1 MPKNYDFSG
10 WATKVDLKCS
20 DGRTIRKGAFK
31 HCDGLRVP
39 LVWQHQHNDPE
50 NVLGHADLEYYDSGD
65 VRANC
70 LFNDSPKGQHGKLL
84 VEHGDI
90 AALSIYA
97 NGLEQRGGDVLHG
110 DIKEVSL
117 VLAGANP
124 GALIDFPVLEHS
136 GEEVDDEA
144 IIYTGLPL
152 TLIHAD
158 EEEEDDEED
167 RSLWAGGPEN
177 EDDEDGEEVEEDDE
191 ESNEENDDDS
201 DIEHSDSEG
210 ETIGEVFDTLTE
222 KQKNAVYA
230 VIGEA
235 LNNDSEGGEE
245 VKHNV
250 FDTDSRSPQTV
261 LSHDDFMRIA
271 KDAKRLGSFKEA
283 VLEHM
288 QEGGVLAHAAG
299 DIADRNGNAVT
310 YGIADID
317 YLFPDARNLNTP
329 PEFIQRDMGWVK
341 TVING
346 THHTPFSRVKSMFAN
361 ITMEEARAK
370 GYIKG
375 NLKREEVFTLLKR
388 TTDPQTI
395 YKKQKMDRDDVID
408 ITDFDV
414 IRWLKAE
421 MRMMLEEELA
431 RAILIGD
438 GRSSDD
444 DDHISADHIRPI
456 LTDAELYTI
465 TRGVTAGADDAA
477 TAKNF
482 IRTAIKARKDYKGT
496 GNPTLFT
503 TEDWLAEMLLLEDQQ
518 GHFMY
523 TSESQLATTL
533 RVSKI
538 VTVPVMDGVK
548 IQTNKDV
555 MGIIVNLSDYNIGA
569 DKGGETT
576 TFEDFDIDYNQMKYL
591 IETRCSG
598 ALVKPFSAIVLAKGA
613 SDSSTV
619 VPVNRVSGSGS
630 GSGTGT
636 GSGTGSGG

>member
-1 MPKNYDFSG
+1 MPKKYDFSG

-50 NVLGHADLEYYDSGD
+50 NVLGYADLEYRTEG
-65 VRANC
+65 VRANG
-70 LFNDSPKGQHGKLL
+70 LFNDSPKGKHGKLL

-97 NGLEQRGGDVLHG
+97 NSLEQVGGDVLHG

-124 GALIDFPVLEHS
+124 GALIDFPVLAHS
-136 GEEVDDEA
+136 GEEVEDEA

-152 TLIHAD
+152 SLSHAD
-158 EEEEDDEED
+158 EEETE
-167 RSLWAGGPEN
+167 
-177 EDDEDGEEVEEDDE
+177 EEVEEKKEKPE
-191 ESNEENDDDS
+191 EEQEETEEAEET
-201 DIEHSDSEG
+201 IEHKTVG
-210 ETIGEVFDTLTE
+210 EIFDTLTE
-222 KQKNAVYA
+222 EQKDAVYT
-230 VIGEA
+230 VIASAIEDDED
-235 LNNDSEGGEE
+235 DSEGGEE

-250 FDTDSRSPQTV
+250 FDTDTRSPQMV
-261 LSHDDFMRIA
+261 LTHDDFKMIA

-317 YLFPDARNLNTP
+317 YLFPDAKNLNTP

-341 TVING
+341 VVING

-375 NLKREEVFTLLKR
+375 NLKKEEVFTLLKR

-421 MRMMLEEELA
+421 MRMMLEEEIA

-503 TEDWLAEMLLLEDQQ
+503 TEDWLAEMLLLEDNE

-538 VTVPVMDGVK
+538 VTVPVMEGVK

-613 SDSSTV
+613 TDSSTV

-630 GSGTGT
+630 GSGNG
-636 GSGTGSGG
+636 